1 MREEMNDKT
10 LCPLCGEGHLTPRT
24 EETVTEYA
32 GQQGKVTLRLAECDA
47 CGSEVA
53 GEADSRANKRAV
65 LAFRKS
71 IDGLLT
77 GAEIRALR
85 EKYGITQDQA
95 ARLFG
100 GGPKAFSTYEAD
112 DVAHSAAMDTLLRL
126 ALRSEEAFWELVAL
140 KGMAAELPVRK
151 TAQRHQMTVPTIHVV
166 LTLRHEGVPE
176 LHPIQTRQCLAPSG
190 AVSTLRH

>member
-1 MREEMNDKT
+1 MNDKT

-24 EETVTEYA
+24 EETVSEYA
-32 GQQGKVTLRLAECDA
+32 DQQGKVTLRLAECDA

-65 LAFRKS
+65 QAFRKS

-85 EKYGITQDQA
+85 KKYGITQGQA

-100 GGPKAFSTYEAD
+100 GGPKAFSKYEAD
-112 DVAHSAAMDTLLRL
+112 DVSHSTAMDTLLRL

-140 KGMAAELPVRK
+140 KDMTAELPSRK
-151 TAQRHQMTVPTIHVV
+151 TARRHRMTVPTIHVV
-166 LTLRHEGVPE
+166 P
-176 LHPIQTRQCLAPSG
+176 RQ
-190 AVSTLRH
+190 

>member
-1 MREEMNDKT
+1 MNDNT
-10 LCPLCGEGHLTPRT
+10 LCPLCGEGHLTSRT

-32 GQQGKVTLRLAECDA
+32 GQQGKVMLHFTECDA
-47 CGSEVA
+47 CGSEIA

-71 IDGLLT
+71 VDGLLS
-77 GAEIRALR
+77 GLEIRALR

-100 GGPKAFSTYEAD
+100 GGPKAFSKYEAD

-126 ALRSEEAFWELVAL
+126 VLRSEEAFWELVAL
-140 KGMAAELPVRK
+140 KGMTEALPMRK
-151 TAQRHQMTVPTIHVV
+151 TAQRHQMTIPTIHVV
-166 LTLRHEGVPE
+166 LTLRQDGGPA
-176 LHPIQTRQCLAPSG
+176 LQPIQTHRFPALTG
-190 AVSTLRH
+190 TVSTWRH

>member
-1 MREEMNDKT
+1 MNDKT
-10 LCPLCGEGHLTPRT
+10 LCPLCGEGYLTPRT

-32 GQQGKVTLRLAECDA
+32 GQQGKVTLRLTECDA

-71 IDGLLT
+71 VDGLLT
-77 GAEIRALR
+77 GAEIRTLR

-100 GGPKAFSTYEAD
+100 GGPKAFSKYEAD
-112 DVAHSAAMDTLLRL
+112 DVAHADSMNTLLCLVRQ
-126 ALRSEEAFWELVAL
+126 SEDAFWELVAL
-140 KGMAAELPVRK
+140 KGMTAELPARK
-151 TAQRHQMTVPTIHVV
+151 TARRHQMTVPTIHVV
-166 LTLRHEGVPE
+166 LTVRHETAPD
-176 LHPIQTRQCLAPSG
+176 LHPIQTRQFLAPSG
-190 AVSTLRH
+190 TVSTLRH

>member
-1 MREEMNDKT
+1 MNDKT

-32 GQQGKVTLRLAECDA
+32 GRQGKVTLRFAECDA

-71 IDGLLT
+71 VDGLLT

-85 EKYGITQDQA
+85 EKYAITQDQA

-100 GGPKAFSTYEAD
+100 GGPKAFSKYEAD
-112 DVAHSAAMDTLLRL
+112 DVAHAAAMDTLLRL
-126 ALRSEEAFWELVAL
+126 ALRSEDAFWELVAL
-140 KGMAAELPVRK
+140 KDMAEEFPARK
-151 TAQRHQMTVPTIHVV
+151 AAQRHQMTIPTIHVV
-166 LTLRHEGVPE
+166 LTLRHEAAPE
-176 LHPIQTRQCLAPSG
+176 LHPIQTRRFHAPFG
-190 AVSTLRH
+190 PVSTLRH

>member
-1 MREEMNDKT
+1 MNDKT

-32 GQQGKVTLRLAECDA
+32 GRQGKVSLRFAECDA
-47 CGSEVA
+47 CGSEIT
-53 GEADSRANKRAV
+53 GETDSRANKRAV

-71 IDGLLT
+71 VDGLLT

-85 EKYGITQDQA
+85 ERYGITQDQA

-100 GGPKAFSTYEAD
+100 GGPKAFSKYEAD
-112 DVAHSAAMDTLLRL
+112 DVAHAAAMDTLLRL
-126 ALRSEEAFWELVAL
+126 ALRSEDAFWELVAL
-140 KGMAAELPVRK
+140 KDMTEELPARK
-151 TAQRHQMTVPTIHVV
+151 TAQRHQMTIPTIHVV
-166 LTLRHEGVPE
+166 LTLRHEAAPE
-176 LHPIQTRQCLAPSG
+176 LHPVQTRRFPAPFG